1 MTKSLISE
9 FKSFVQQALTIKKLT
24 KKSSTLLHNGGVPL
38 RKNFQ
43 NSVRKKMENEIRVVT
58 EEIKFPGKTDR
69 LKRLSY
75 FPGRNVPNANSS

>member
-24 KKSSTLLHNGGVPL
+24 KKSCTLFHNGGVPL

-58 EEIKFPGKTDR
+58 EE
-69 LKRLSY
+69 
-75 FPGRNVPNANSS
+75 N

>member
-24 KKSSTLLHNGGVPL
+24 KKSCTLLHNGGVPL

-58 EEIKFPGKTDR
+58 EE
-69 LKRLSY
+69 
-75 FPGRNVPNANSS
+75 N